1 MEQPEDLQP
10 PEDLP
15 PALHEPIQVWSGV
28 AGAGGP
34 DDPDP
39 TEDDERMF
47 LEQERRAQVHLQQ
60 RNSVP

>member
-1 MEQPEDLQP
+1 MEQPEDLQS

-15 PALHEPIQVWSGV
+15 PALQEPTRILSGV

-39 TEDDERMF
+39 TEEDEVMLREADQKI
-47 LEQERRAQVHLQQ
+47 LSRIQQ
-60 RNSVP
+60 PNSPP